1 MTKKIEIPI
10 KIMYQGKELTR
21 GSDTIRDIA
30 EQIISGDLVIGD
42 EWELF
47 KIDADGHEYA
57 EFNLVPKPNNPE

>member
-1 MTKKIEIPI
+1 
-10 KIMYQGKELTR
+10 MYQGKELTR